1 MIIFKNNM
9 KRLLR
14 DKYNLIVMVILP
26 VIFMSLFIYAGSR
39 NIPVRVGIIDND
51 DTYLTQ
57 NLIHGLEKNCIVL
70 FLKEEEIKDGLL
82 DDSIE
87 YGVKIDKGFTE
98 SILSGEEAQIKAYGI
113 KDYNALIPAKLY
125 INNFINSA
133 RKIAL
138 ASAGDEEKFKKGL
151 EYYLKGSFEIQ
162 YENVSYSS
170 SRGYYV
176 QSGLGFVVMFMMYM
190 AINAAALIGEDK
202 KLKTYERI
210 LMSPLTLKEYTV
222 GNILSFFAIIWIQ
235 ILMLFGIM
243 KFLFG
248 MDFGSSAVSLLIFT
262 FIYSA
267 VCVSMGMAVV
277 NLAKSLK
284 QVYALTHLIVIPMS
298 MLGGCFWP
306 KEIMPD
312 MLQRI
317 SEFVPVT
324 WAVKGMEKILY
335 GGNITTVGNEIV
347 VLLLF
352 ALVFFLAGSARKS
365 SLA

>member
-9 KRLLR
+9 RRLLR

-26 VIFMSLFIYAGSR
+26 VIFIALYIFAGSDGT
-39 NIPVRVGIIDND
+39 PVRVGIIDND

-57 NLIHGLEKNCIVL
+57 ELINGLEKNCMVL
-70 FLKEEEIKDGLL
+70 SLKEEEIKDGLL
-82 DDSIE
+82 NDKIE

-98 SILSGEEAQIKAYGI
+98 SIISGKEVQLKAYGI
-113 KDYNALIPAKLY
+113 KDYNAFIPVKLY

-138 ASAGDEEKFKKGL
+138 ASGNDEDKFKKGL
-151 EYYLKGSFEIQ
+151 EYYMKGNFEIQ
-162 YENVSYSS
+162 YEDAPDISS
-170 SRGYYV
+170 IDYDVLS
-176 QSGLGFVVMFMMYM
+176 SLGFVVMFMMYM
-190 AINAAALIGEDK
+190 AINAASLIGEDK

-210 LMSPLTLKEYTV
+210 LMSPLTLKEYTI
-222 GNILSFFAIIWIQ
+222 GNILSFFAIVWIQ

-243 KFLFG
+243 KFIFR
-248 MDFGSSAVSLLIFT
+248 MDFGSSAASLLVFT

-267 VCVSMGMAVV
+267 VSVSMGMAIV
-277 NLAKSLK
+277 NLSKSLK
-284 QVYALTHLIVIPMS
+284 QVWALTPLIVIPMS

-306 KEIMPD
+306 KEIMPE

-317 SEFVPVT
+317 SAFVPVT
-324 WAVKGMEKILY
+324 WAIKGMGKILY
-335 GGNITTVGNEIV
+335 GGSITAVGNEII

-352 ALVFFLAGSARKS
+352 SLVFFLIGSAKKN

>member
-1 MIIFKNNM
+1 LIIFKNNM
-9 KRLLR
+9 RRLLR

-26 VIFMSLFIYAGSR
+26 VIFMALYIFAGSDG
-39 NIPVRVGIIDND
+39 NPVRVGIIDND

-57 NLIHGLEKNCIVL
+57 NLIRGLENNCTVL
-70 FLKEEEIKDGLL
+70 FLKEEEIKEGLL
-82 DDSIE
+82 NDEIE
-87 YGVKIDKGFTE
+87 YGLKIDKGFTK
-98 SILSGEEAQIKAYGI
+98 SILSGEEAKLKAYGI
-113 KDYNALIPAKLY
+113 KDYNGFIPAKLY

-133 RKIAL
+133 RKIAR
-138 ASAGDEEKFKKGL
+138 ASGGDEEKFKKGL
-151 EYYLKGSFEIQ
+151 EYYMKGNFEIH
-162 YENVSYSS
+162 YKDIPDISS
-170 SRGYYV
+170 INYDIL
-176 QSGLGFVVMFMMYM
+176 SGLGFVVMFMMYM

-210 LMSPLTLKEYTV
+210 LMSPLTLKEYTL
-222 GNILSFFAIIWIQ
+222 GNILSFFAVIWMQ
-235 ILMLFGIM
+235 ILMLFAIM
-243 KFLFG
+243 KFLFE
-248 MDFGSSAVSLLIFT
+248 MDFGSSATSLLIFI

-267 VCVSMGMAVV
+267 VSVSMGMAIV
-277 NLAKSLK
+277 NLSKSLK
-284 QVYALTHLIVIPMS
+284 QVSALTHLIVIPIS

-324 WAVKGMEKILY
+324 WAIKGMEKILN
-335 GGNITTVGNEIV
+335 GGSITTVGNEII

-352 ALVFFLAGSARKS
+352 ALVFFLVGSAQKN